1 MAAVAAPLDL
11 DALTDLLWEAG
22 FVAADEEA
30 EDLLGTAAGDGAL
43 LDALVARRL
52 TGEPIAWITGR
63 ISFCGLEIRVDPG
76 VYVPR
81 WHTEPLAR
89 RAAERLPDKGTA
101 VDLCTGTGAIA
112 AVLGAARPAARVV
125 ATDLDER
132 SVVCARANG
141 VEAYQGD
148 LFAPLPAELHGRV
161 DVVAGVVPYVPTP
174 ALTLLQ
180 RDTFAFESELSYD
193 GGDDGTKVLRRV
205 VAESPAFLR
214 PGGSLLLE
222 LGGDQADLLGP
233 DLERLGYEDVEPLLD
248 EEEDVRGI
256 EARLTGPR
264 RAR

>member
-1 MAAVAAPLDL
+1 MVVVAVPHHL

-30 EDLLGTAAGDGAL
+30 GDLLGRAAGDGAL

-63 ISFCGLEIRVDPG
+63 ISFGGLELRVDPG

-81 WHTEPLAR
+81 WHTEALAR
-89 RAAERLPDKGTA
+89 RAAERLPVEGTA
-101 VDLCTGTGAIA
+101 IDVCTGTGAIA
-112 AVLGAARPAARVV
+112 AVLQAARPGARVV
-125 ATDLDER
+125 ATDSDER

-141 VEAYQGD
+141 VDARQGD
-148 LFAPLPAELHGRV
+148 LFAPLPAELRGRV

-174 ALTLLQ
+174 SLSLLQ

-193 GGDDGTKVLRRV
+193 GGEDGVDVLRRV
-205 VAESPAFLR
+205 LADSLGFLR
-214 PGGSLLLE
+214 RGGALLLE

-233 DLERLGYEDVEPLLD
+233 DLERLGYDDVKLLLD
-248 EEEDVRGI
+248 EEDDVRGI
-256 EARLTGPR
+256 EATLSDPQR
-264 RAR
+264 R